1 MMIDNAELNILRLLA
16 SQKEVNWTWYNLD
29 RAMTRRNMEGVGHVA
44 RLVHHLYEAGFVDII
59 PAKPAGMDYYSISES
74 GIKYLAALRQ
84 QNAAPNN

>member
-29 RAMTRRNMEGVGHVA
+29 RAMARRNMEGVGNVA
-44 RLVHHLYEAGFVDII
+44 KLVHHLYEAGLVDII
-59 PAKPAGMDYYSISES
+59 PATPAGMDYYSISES
-74 GIKYLAALRQ
+74 GIKYLAALHQ

>member
-29 RAMTRRNMEGVGHVA
+29 RAMARRNMEGVGNVA
-44 RLVHHLYEAGFVDII
+44 RLVHHLYEAGLVDII
-59 PAKPAGMDYYSISES
+59 PANTPGMDYYSVSES
-74 GIKYLAALRQ
+74 GIKYLAALHQ